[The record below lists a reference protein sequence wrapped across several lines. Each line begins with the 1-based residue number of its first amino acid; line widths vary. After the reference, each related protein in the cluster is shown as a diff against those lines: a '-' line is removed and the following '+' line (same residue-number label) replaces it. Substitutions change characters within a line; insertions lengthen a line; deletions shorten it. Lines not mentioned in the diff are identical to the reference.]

1 VVAPA
6 AIVTVADVIPNVYGR
21 TPVCCRR
28 SSGVGPLLPKFPR
41 SGLLQ
46 HTRKHVL
53 ARAVD
58 YGLNRE
64 RLSHFQPML
73 LHVYHNHPGGAAHLG
88 KIGVQA
94 ANRAAPR
101 MRMVSSSPTADS
113 SWPLM
118 THSRRSANAASS
130 RLRFCGGLA
139 M

>member
-1 VVAPA
+1 MA
-6 AIVTVADVIPNVYGR
+6 
-21 TPVCCRR
+21 
-28 SSGVGPLLPKFPR
+28 PR
-41 SGLLQ
+41 SCLQ
-46 HTRKHVL
+46 HRRQHVL
-53 ARAVD
+53 ASAVD

-64 RLSHFQPML
+64 RLSHLQPML

-94 ANRAAPR
+94 AGGAAPR

-113 SWPLM
+113 SWPSM

-130 RLRFCGGLA
+130 RLGFCGGLA